1 MLSGDRFRQA
11 REIRGWTQTELARRI
26 GVYQSAIAQFE
37 GGMAAPSQE
46 KLQAIAFQTGFP
58 IAFFRQGFASDF
70 PLGSLL
76 FRAKASLSSGD
87 KNRLRQ
93 YGKIIYESVEKME
106 VGLSKIP
113 LRLPR
118 QEGDPEAAARITRSV
133 LGLPPDD
140 PVDLLIR
147 PIEMT
152 GVLVLAI
159 PMDIDKYD
167 AFSLWLGKE
176 AQRPVMVFSARGP
189 GDRLRFNIAHEL
201 GHLVLHHAVDKDIR
215 TMEKEAN
222 RFASELLM
230 PREAMMRELVPPVTL
245 MSLRRLGLRW
255 KVSVQALIR
264 RARDLEIT
272 SQRQYVYLNQQLNKL
287 GLRKKS
293 LVDILIERPR
303 AFRQMAEMLYGDPI
317 DCRKMASEMN
327 LPHLLVLEAVG
338 RYAEKN
344 RAWYP
349 AEVLKEANSATLVDL
364 TENRS
369 RRGKMDDAE
378 RKRK

>member
-1 MLSGDRFRQA
+1 MLNGDRFRQA
-11 REIRGWTQTELARRI
+11 REIRGWKQAELAHRI

-58 IAFFRQGFASDF
+58 IGFFRQSLAADF

-87 KNRLRQ
+87 KNRVRQ
-93 YGKIIYESVEKME
+93 YGKIIYETVEKME
-106 VGLSKIP
+106 AGLSKVP

-118 QEGDPEAAARITRSV
+118 QEGDPEAAARITRSA
-133 LGLPPDD
+133 LGLSPDD

-147 PIEMT
+147 PIEMI
-152 GVLVLAI
+152 GVLVLAL
-159 PMDIDKYD
+159 PMDIDEYD

-176 AQRPVMVFSARGP
+176 VQRPVMVFSAQGP

-201 GHLVLHHAVDKDIR
+201 GHLVLHHVIDKDIR

-222 RFASELLM
+222 QFASEFLM
-230 PREAMMRELVPPVTL
+230 PREPMMREIVSPVTL
-245 MSLRRLGLRW
+245 MSLRSLGLRW
-255 KVSVQALIR
+255 KVSVQALMR
-264 RARDLEIT
+264 RALDLGIT
-272 SQRQYVYLNQQLNKL
+272 SQRQYVYLNQQLSKL

-293 LVDILIERPR
+293 LVDILVERPR

-317 DCRKMASEMN
+317 DCRKMASDMN
-327 LPHLLVLEAVG
+327 LPLPLVLEAVE
-338 RYAEKN
+338 RYAEKD

-349 AEVLKEANSATLVDL
+349 AEVLKEVNNGALVQL
-364 TENRS
+364 AENRS
-369 RRGKMDDAE
+369 RHRKMDGTE